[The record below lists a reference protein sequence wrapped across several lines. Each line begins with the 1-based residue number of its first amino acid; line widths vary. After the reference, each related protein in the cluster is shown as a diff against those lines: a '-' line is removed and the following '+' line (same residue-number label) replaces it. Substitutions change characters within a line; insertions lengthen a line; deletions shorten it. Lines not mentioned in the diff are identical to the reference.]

1 MGGAYVCM
9 PIKRRIAAG
18 DDSFVEER
26 VNVKLFEAR
35 KSWARKLDEAKWSGE
50 GQTLDRDE

>member
-35 KSWARKLDEAKWSGE
+35 KSWVRKLDEAKWSGE

>member
-35 KSWARKLDEAKWSGE
+35 KSWAKKLDEGKMERRG
-50 GQTLDRDE
+50 TNDRSDE